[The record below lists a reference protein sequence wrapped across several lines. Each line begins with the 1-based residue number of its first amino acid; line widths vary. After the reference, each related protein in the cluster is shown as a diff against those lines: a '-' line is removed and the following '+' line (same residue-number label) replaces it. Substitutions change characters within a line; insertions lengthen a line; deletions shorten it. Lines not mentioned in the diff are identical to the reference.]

1 MTNQKTELTEIILN
15 ERDNFQRYVKHKI
28 SNISEMDA
36 EDIVADVVFNLYN
49 KIDIDFQVGNML
61 AYAYRSVSNKIVD
74 FIRHKKVSVSYDKP
88 DKSTGLTLSEII
100 DDPDA
105 DIERKM
111 QNEEFTVKLY
121 SALQT
126 LDPLQRAVWVATE
139 LEDYSFKELSIKW
152 GEPIVTLLSRK
163 SRAYKTLKMKL
174 KNLK

>member
-152 GEPIVTLLSRK
+152 GEPIGTLLSRK
-163 SRAYKTLKMKL
+163 SRASKTLKMKL

>member
-49 KIDIDFQVGNML
+49 RIDIDFQVGNIL

-74 FIRHKKVSVSYDKP
+74 FIRQRKVAVSYDKP
-88 DKSTGLTLSEII
+88 DKSSGLTLSEII

-111 QNEEFTVKLY
+111 QNEEFTVKIY
-121 SALQT
+121 SALLT
-126 LDPLQRAVWVATE
+126 LDSLQRAVWVATE
-139 LEDYSFKELSIKW
+139 LEDYSFKELSEKW
-152 GEPIVTLLSRK
+152 GEPIGTLLSRK
-163 SRAYKTLKMKL
+163 SRASKTLKMKL

>member
-15 ERDNFQRYVKHKI
+15 EQGNFQRYVKHKI
-28 SNISEMDA
+28 ANISDMDA

-49 KIDIDFQVGNML
+49 RIDIDFQVGNIL

-74 FIRHKKVSVSYDKP
+74 FIRQRKVAVSYDKP
-88 DKSTGLTLSEII
+88 DKSSGLTLSEII

-111 QNEEFTVKLY
+111 QNEEFTVKIY
-121 SALQT
+121 SALLT
-126 LDPLQRAVWVATE
+126 LDSLQRAVWVATE
-139 LEDYSFKELSIKW
+139 LEDYSFKELSEKW
-152 GEPIVTLLSRK
+152 GEPIGTLLSRK
-163 SRAYKTLKMKL
+163 SRASKTLKMKL

>member
-49 KIDIDFQVGNML
+49 RIDIDFQVGNIL

-74 FIRHKKVSVSYDKP
+74 FIRQRKVSVSYDKP
-88 DKSTGLTLSEII
+88 DKSSGLTLSEII

-105 DIERKM
+105 DIDRKM
-111 QNEEFTVKLY
+111 QNEEFTAKLY
-121 SALQT
+121 SALLT
-126 LDPLQRAVWVATE
+126 LDSLQRAVWVATE
-139 LEDYSFKELSIKW
+139 LEDYSFKELSEKW
-152 GEPIVTLLSRK
+152 GEPIGTLLSRK
-163 SRAYKTLKMKL
+163 SRASKTLKMKL